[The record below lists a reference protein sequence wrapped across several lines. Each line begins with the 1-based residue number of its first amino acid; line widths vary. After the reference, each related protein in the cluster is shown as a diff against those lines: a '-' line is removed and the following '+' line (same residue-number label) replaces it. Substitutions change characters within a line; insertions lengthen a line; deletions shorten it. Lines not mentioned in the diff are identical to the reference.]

1 MRVHFGEFALDRDSR
16 QLWRG
21 REELRLVPKA
31 FDLLELLLGERPR
44 AVSKDRIRDRLW
56 PKTFV
61 SESTLTSLVVDLRAA
76 LRDRARKP
84 RYVRTVHRL
93 GYAFCGTTIEGE
105 SARQPT
111 AGGRRSLLLRLLW
124 GDRAIPLSEGENLLG
139 RVDGVA
145 AWIDSPSVSRR
156 HARIVVSGGRAT
168 LEDLGSKNGTYVRGE
183 RLSSSAPL
191 LDGDEIRLGRVRM
204 TFNVLAGTAST
215 QTDLEP

>member
-21 REELRLVPKA
+21 QEELRLVPKA
-31 FDLLELLLGERPR
+31 FDLLELLLSERPR

-76 LRDRARKP
+76 LGDRARKP
-84 RYVRTVHRL
+84 QYVRTVHRL
-93 GYAFCGTTIEGE
+93 GYAFCGTAIE
-105 SARQPT
+105 SAREQT
-111 AGGRRSLLLRLLW
+111 AAGRRARLLRLLW

-183 RLSSSAPL
+183 KLSSAAPL

-215 QTDLEP
+215 QTDIEP